1 MRKFVPIVILS
12 AVLIAFV
19 IKEHKE
25 RESEALT
32 PTTDQLAPATYRGL
46 LPAADCAGINY
57 MLTLN
62 DSIAGAD
69 TLFAL
74 RMVYIEGDNNGGDIT
89 FDSRGRQQQF
99 ELDTKRG
106 YRLMPD
112 DGDVATYLVI
122 ENDSTLRMADST
134 LNCIDSPFNYQLIR
148 INE

>member
-1 MRKFVPIVILS
+1 MRKLVPTIILS

-25 RESEALT
+25 REALT
-32 PTTDQLAPATYRGL
+32 SETSQLAPTTYRGL
-46 LPAADCAGINY
+46 LPAADCAGIDY
-57 MLTLN
+57 ILTLN
-62 DSIAGAD
+62 DSIVGSD

-134 LNCIDSPFNYQLIR
+134 LNCIDSPFSYDLIR

>member
-1 MRKFVPIVILS
+1 MRKLVPNIILS

-25 RESEALT
+25 ALT
-32 PTTDQLAPATYRGL
+32 SETNQLASTTYRGL
-46 LPAADCAGINY
+46 LPAADCAGIDY

-134 LNCIDSPFNYQLIR
+134 LNCIDSPFNYKLVR

>member
-1 MRKFVPIVILS
+1 MRKLVPTIILS

-25 RESEALT
+25 ALT
-32 PTTDQLAPATYRGL
+32 PATDQLAPTTYRGL
-46 LPAADCAGINY
+46 LPAADCAGIDY

-106 YRLMPD
+106 YRLMPN

-134 LNCIDSPFNYQLIR
+134 LNCIDSPFNYKLVR

>member
-1 MRKFVPIVILS
+1 MRKLIPTIILS

-25 RESEALT
+25 ALT
-32 PTTDQLAPATYRGL
+32 SETNQLAPTTYRGL
-46 LPAADCAGINY
+46 LPAADCAGIDY
-57 MLTLN
+57 ILTLN

-89 FDSRGRQQQF
+89 FDSRGRQQLF

-134 LNCIDSPFNYQLIR
+134 LNCIDSPFNYRLVRVAQ
-148 INE
+148 

>member
-1 MRKFVPIVILS
+1 MRKLVPTIILS

-25 RESEALT
+25 ALT
-32 PTTDQLAPATYRGL
+32 SETSQFAPTTYRGL
-46 LPAADCAGINY
+46 LPAADCAGIDY

-62 DSIAGAD
+62 DSIADAD

-89 FDSRGRQQQF
+89 FDSRGRQQLF

-134 LNCIDSPFNYQLIR
+134 LNCIDSPFNYKLVR
-148 INE
+148 TNE

>member
-1 MRKFVPIVILS
+1 MRKLIPTIILS

-25 RESEALT
+25 ALT
-32 PTTDQLAPATYRGL
+32 SETSQLAPATYRGL
-46 LPAADCAGINY
+46 LPAADCAGIDY

-134 LNCIDSPFNYQLIR
+134 LNCIDSPFNYKLVR
-148 INE
+148 TNE

>member
-1 MRKFVPIVILS
+1 MRKLVPTIILS

-19 IKEHKE
+19 IKEYKE
-25 RESEALT
+25 TLTSET
-32 PTTDQLAPATYRGL
+32 SQLAPTTYRGL
-46 LPAADCAGINY
+46 LPAADCAGIDY
-57 MLTLN
+57 ILTLN

-89 FDSRGRQQQF
+89 FDSRGRQQLF

-134 LNCIDSPFNYQLIR
+134 LNCIDSPFNYKLVR

>member
-1 MRKFVPIVILS
+1 MRKLVPTIILS

-25 RESEALT
+25 ALT
-32 PTTDQLAPATYRGL
+32 SETSQLAPATYRGL
-46 LPAADCAGINY
+46 LPAADCAGIDY

-62 DSIAGAD
+62 DSIADAD

-134 LNCIDSPFNYQLIR
+134 LNCIDSPFNYKLVR

>member
-1 MRKFVPIVILS
+1 MRKFVPIIILS

-25 RESEALT
+25 NETLT
-32 PTTDQLAPATYRGL
+32 PVTNQLSPTTYRGL
-46 LPAADCAGINY
+46 LPAADCAGIDY
-57 MLTLN
+57 TLTLN
-62 DSIAGAD
+62 DSIVGAD

-99 ELDTKRG
+99 EVGTRRG
-106 YRLMPD
+106 FRLMPD
-112 DGDVATYLVI
+112 DGDVATYLTI

-134 LNCIDSPFNYQLIR
+134 LNRIDSPFSYELVR

>member
-1 MRKFVPIVILS
+1 MRKLVPTIILS

-25 RESEALT
+25 ALT
-32 PTTDQLAPATYRGL
+32 SETSQLAPATYRGL
-46 LPAADCAGINY
+46 LPAADCAGIDY
-57 MLTLN
+57 ILTLN

-134 LNCIDSPFNYQLIR
+134 LNCIDSPFNYKLIR
-148 INE
+148 TNE

>member
-1 MRKFVPIVILS
+1 MRKLVPTIILS

-25 RESEALT
+25 ALT
-32 PTTDQLAPATYRGL
+32 SETSQLAPTTYRGL
-46 LPAADCAGINY
+46 LPAADCAGIDY

-122 ENDSTLRMADST
+122 ENDSTLRMADSI
-134 LNCIDSPFNYQLIR
+134 LNCIDSPFNYKLVR

>member
-1 MRKFVPIVILS
+1 MRKFVPTIILS

-25 RESEALT
+25 ALT
-32 PTTDQLAPATYRGL
+32 SETNQLAPTTYRGL
-46 LPAADCAGINY
+46 LPAADCAGIDY
-57 MLTLN
+57 ILTLN

-99 ELDTKRG
+99 KLDTKRG

-134 LNCIDSPFNYQLIR
+134 LNCIDSPFNYKLVR
-148 INE
+148 TNE

>member
-1 MRKFVPIVILS
+1 MRKLVPTIILS

-25 RESEALT
+25 ALSSET
-32 PTTDQLAPATYRGL
+32 NQLAPTTYRGL
-46 LPAADCAGINY
+46 LPAADCAGIDY
-57 MLTLN
+57 ILTLN

-134 LNCIDSPFNYQLIR
+134 LNRIDSPFNYKLVR

>member
-1 MRKFVPIVILS
+1 MRKLVPTIILS

-25 RESEALT
+25 ALT
-32 PTTDQLAPATYRGL
+32 SETSQLAPTTYRGL
-46 LPAADCAGINY
+46 LPAADCAGIDY

-134 LNCIDSPFNYQLIR
+134 LNRIDSPFNYRLVRVAQ
-148 INE
+148 

>member
-1 MRKFVPIVILS
+1 MRKLVPTIILS

-25 RESEALT
+25 ALASET
-32 PTTDQLAPATYRGL
+32 SQLAPTTYRGL
-46 LPAADCAGINY
+46 LPAADCAGIDY

-134 LNCIDSPFNYQLIR
+134 LNCIDSPFNYRLVRVAQ
-148 INE
+148 

>member
-1 MRKFVPIVILS
+1 MRKLVPTIILS

-25 RESEALT
+25 REALT
-32 PTTDQLAPATYRGL
+32 PATDQLAPATYRGL
-46 LPAADCAGINY
+46 LPAADCAGIDY
-57 MLTLN
+57 ILTLN

>member
-1 MRKFVPIVILS
+1 MRKLVPTIILS

-25 RESEALT
+25 ALT
-32 PTTDQLAPATYRGL
+32 SETSQLAPTTYRGL
-46 LPAADCAGINY
+46 LPAADCAGIDY

-134 LNCIDSPFNYQLIR
+134 LNCIDSPFNYKLVR

>member
-1 MRKFVPIVILS
+1 MRKLIPTIILS

-25 RESEALT
+25 ALT
-32 PTTDQLAPATYRGL
+32 PATDQLAPTTYRGL
-46 LPAADCAGINY
+46 LPAADCAGIDY
-57 MLTLN
+57 ILTLN

-99 ELDTKRG
+99 EFDTKRG

-134 LNCIDSPFNYQLIR
+134 LNCIDSPFNYKLVR

>member
-1 MRKFVPIVILS
+1 MRKLVPTIILS

-25 RESEALT
+25 ALSSET
-32 PTTDQLAPATYRGL
+32 NQLAPTTYRGL
-46 LPAADCAGINY
+46 LPAADCAGIDY

-134 LNCIDSPFNYQLIR
+134 LNCIDSPFNYKLVR

>member
-1 MRKFVPIVILS
+1 MRKLIPTIILS

-25 RESEALT
+25 ALT
-32 PTTDQLAPATYRGL
+32 SETSQLAPTTYRGL
-46 LPAADCAGINY
+46 LPAADCAGIDY
-57 MLTLN
+57 ILTLN

-106 YRLMPD
+106 YRLRPD
-112 DGDVATYLVI
+112 DCDVATYLVI

-134 LNCIDSPFNYQLIR
+134 LNCIDSPFNYKLVR